1 MNLSYWPQKPLPRRC
16 FTKQFDTSISRN
28 VTNSVTQTKFL
39 LITTGLEKQY
49 FKIFLKARKS
59 KQDAKKSTG

>member
-1 MNLSYWPQKPLPRRC
+1 M
-16 FTKQFDTSISRN
+16 
-28 VTNSVTQTKFL
+28 TNSVTQTKFL

-59 KQDAKKSTG
+59 K